1 MKSMDLQHFNNIRR
15 YQTTT
20 TSHQL
25 KLLLQIIA
33 NLRAEVPKNSATFGL
48 IPKEAAAAAN
58 TSTRN
63 KAHFKE
69 TPMSNSQI
77 TQIPTI
83 GRLLTHMKTNTVSK

>member
-25 KLLLQIIA
+25 NLLLQIIA

-48 IPKEAAAAAN
+48 IPKEAAAAN
-58 TSTRN
+58 TNTRN

-69 TPMSNSQI
+69 TPMSNSLI